1 MMWSRLRGASSR
13 LSGGVFDSRKTASTV
28 ALKCLRGMLVALL
41 SWAGTAGQAAAE
53 SIETVMREMQARQ
66 RVVNPAEPLR
76 WPGCSCDDIEGPP
89 YPPDGFY
96 ASQMADPRRAA
107 ELVQY
112 LLEQFETAAQWR
124 SFVREEVGQGL
135 EGKAVDWDELFPVQ
149 GAPARWFYGDGVE
162 RGGIWFQIGVPS
174 NPTVENYAVVLK
186 QISDAVQRLHYQRL
200 PITPVVVG
208 VQIGQHDSTGQE
220 CDGPFASCQDQVL
233 CEKTEI
239 EQTPLA
245 WGEVATHLP
254 SMSDPSTKLIGSEEA
269 LYLSMAPAGT
279 NSCTDPNWCSGC
291 TDLSPSFNSLGFS
304 ANMGTFVGDFRPYKG
319 IGRLYAMATKFNL
332 GEGSNTPPCETD
344 DLYHVVS
351 TFGGEQE
358 WSHTIGDGIEPRMTL
373 QCSDWPAGEIVTG
386 GPCQRA
392 CFRGWAITETHLIFD
407 HQFVTTPSL
416 AAPCGGSQGCA
427 SCGGGGAAATPGE
440 VSVLHASM
448 HLSIGLGNSFT
459 GKRAAALN
467 IDVPDLL
474 SSDAYLAA
482 TAAGISVRESGVSS
496 GVGVQWINPNI
507 ETLGPAQITLP
518 DGLVTVNAQTVGGDP
533 SLLLSFSNSQNVYKR
548 IRVTYDRDDSLTPP
562 AASFTI
568 KEVFGDNENTSETRT
583 TIITQIG
590 RRSDFSTCTS
600 TMITGA
606 GFEQHADEIHYSA
619 LDSNGERT
627 ETRTLRSNGGVP
639 VRQTVTTYTR
649 FSWGEEVTKIVEGT
663 AGSDTRTQLF
673 TYVTTGPAQGR
684 LASETTS
691 DGGQTTYTYNSQGLL
706 SEVHSPYLDNVAGS
720 GHDRVDEYKYH
731 YDLKFNPFD
740 GIKDVVVE
748 HIERI
753 DGHEIARAYIIYWM
767 RPEDCSS
774 GIALG
779 CPGSGGGTGGLTG
792 TPRETTTIVSGVLG
806 DQANLEAFLSA
817 IINAPYS
824 GVHSV
829 THTAVNSEGVDTPYS
844 GGDDGRLIWSI
855 SPDGRYARHTATQG
869 THSVY
874 GPVFTDTTTEGLL
887 TDATSSGATSPIRGL
902 KESVG
907 DVVTTTIRD
916 FRGAVVETKREV
928 VGAVGASTPMLIEYS
943 HASDADSMGRFTKTT
958 DLDGTSTFV
967 TYSPCCGRVESRTD
981 AEGNVTAY
989 TYDPLGRLSTVTSN
1003 SGTPAAVTLTSVYN
1017 IADEVIGVFRG

>member
-1 MMWSRLRGASSR
+1 MSIMVWIRLRGASAR
-13 LSGGVFDSRKTASTV
+13 LSGGVFASRNTASAA
-28 ALKCLRGMLVALL
+28 ALKCLRGMAVAVLA
-41 SWAGTAGQAAAE
+41 WVGTAGQAAAQ
-53 SIETVMREMQARQ
+53 SIESVMREMQARQ
-66 RVVNPAEPLR
+66 KVVNPANPLK
-76 WPGCSCDDIEGPP
+76 WPRCTCDDIEAPP

-96 ASQMADPRRAA
+96 GSQMSDPRRAA
-107 ELVQY
+107 ELVRY
-112 LLEQFETAAQWR
+112 VLDQFEVAAQWR
-124 SFVREEVGQGL
+124 EFVREEVGQGL
-135 EGKAVDWDELFPVQ
+135 EGKAPNWDVLVLDPEFPAQWVY
-149 GAPARWFYGDGVE
+149 ADGDGP
-162 RGGIWFQIGVPS
+162 GGIWDTPDGIPG
-174 NPTVENYAVVLK
+174 NPTVENYAEVLK
-186 QISDAVQRLHYQRL
+186 LVSDAVEKLHYRKL
-200 PITPVVVG
+200 PVNPV
-208 VQIGQHDSTGQE
+208 ISKKAASPNN
-220 CDGPFASCQDQVL
+220 CAGPFNSCDAWVDCVKQ
-233 CEKTEI
+233 EI
-239 EQTPLA
+239 EQAQTWTPGA
-245 WGEVATHLP
+245 AVTLP
-254 SMSDPSTKLIGSEEA
+254 SMSDPATTLIGAEEA
-269 LYLSMAPAGT
+269 LYLSMGMTGCGSNETCVTCTSLVPRMGSAAFHANKGT
-279 NSCTDPNWCSGC
+279 FTYNLSAYKGSGKLYAIA
-291 TDLSPSFNSLGFS
+291 TGFNSGAGGNAAPCLTDQKFHSVTTIQGGAPWEYS
-304 ANMGTFVGDFRPYKG
+304 
-319 IGRLYAMATKFNL
+319 IGNDIQPK
-332 GEGSNTPPCETD
+332 
-344 DLYHVVS
+344 
-351 TFGGEQE
+351 
-358 WSHTIGDGIEPRMTL
+358 MTL
-373 QCSDWPAGEIVTG
+373 QCSDWTTGVVVTNG
-386 GPCQRA
+386 A
-392 CFRGWAITETHLIFD
+392 CGRNCFAGWAITETHVIFD
-407 HQFVTTPSL
+407 HQFVTTPSV
-416 AAPCGGSQGCA
+416 AAPCGGGGGGCS
-427 SCGGGGAAATPGE
+427 SCGGSGDATTPGQLK
-440 VSVLHASM
+440 VAHDSM

-590 RRSDFSTCTS
+590 RRSDSSTCTS

-619 LDSNGERT
+619 LDGNGERT

-673 TYVTTGPAQGR
+673 TYVTTGAAQGR

-740 GIKDVVVE
+740 GIRDVVVE

-753 DGHEIARAYIIYWM
+753 DGHEVARTYIIYWM

-817 IINAPYS
+817 IIDAPYS
-824 GVHSV
+824 GPHSV

-902 KESVG
+902 KES
-907 DVVTTTIRD
+907 
-916 FRGAVVETKREV
+916 
-928 VGAVGASTPMLIEYS
+928 
-943 HASDADSMGRFTKTT
+943 
-958 DLDGTSTFV
+958 
-967 TYSPCCGRVESRTD
+967 
-981 AEGNVTAY
+981 
-989 TYDPLGRLSTVTSN
+989 
-1003 SGTPAAVTLTSVYN
+1003 
-1017 IADEVIGVFRG
+1017 